1 MDSPFFSIV
10 VPAYNTAP
18 YLPRCIGSLLDQ
30 PFRDFE
36 ILLVDDG
43 STDDTG
49 TVIDTLAAKDH
60 RVRGFH
66 IPHGGV
72 SAARNQG
79 LRMAKGSYVLFVDSD
94 DALVPDALGHIYRNL
109 GDAPDMLC
117 FGLLTRSVT
126 ETEQAGQYD
135 CGETG
140 FRYKSISE
148 TADDCI
154 RRNTGFIS
162 ACTHSYRLPVI
173 REHHIF
179 FQDRLA
185 FGEDRLFNWN
195 FLRHCRGIVY
205 IKNKL
210 YIYSCDRKGSGSHRF
225 VPGMSQILIMLQEEN
240 VSTMLA
246 LCSASVTEMEKSRFR
261 SNCFFSTTREAWKHL
276 ALYYTT
282 LSKEQRAQE
291 LNHFLSICTP
301 EHPCVEGLRFKRR
314 LWTVGLRWIGKLR
327 AGWLLKPL
335 LYAESIYFRWK
346 MK

>member
-1 MDSPFFSIV
+1 MTHNAAARHLEADKMDSPFFSIV

-117 FGLLTRSVT
+117 FGP
-126 ETEQAGQYD
+126 
-135 CGETG
+135 
-140 FRYKSISE
+140 FP
-148 TADDCI
+148 
-154 RRNTGFIS
+154 
-162 ACTHSYRLPVI
+162 SYRQ
-173 REHHIF
+173 RERKISVF
-179 FQDRLA
+179 S
-185 FGEDRLFNWN
+185 GYC
-195 FLRHCRGIVY
+195 RH
-205 IKNKL
+205 
-210 YIYSCDRKGSGSHRF
+210 SS
-225 VPGMSQILIMLQEEN
+225 
-240 VSTMLA
+240 
-246 LCSASVTEMEKSRFR
+246 
-261 SNCFFSTTREAWKHL
+261 
-276 ALYYTT
+276 
-282 LSKEQRAQE
+282 
-291 LNHFLSICTP
+291 
-301 EHPCVEGLRFKRR
+301 
-314 LWTVGLRWIGKLR
+314 
-327 AGWLLKPL
+327 
-335 LYAESIYFRWK
+335 
-346 MK
+346 